1 MPDIKE
7 RPERNEKPDHKSDE
21 QQRTGISSGHEKRP
35 IKDAQKG
42 QAIRGKK
49 SLRAEVINFS
59 LIIISVLV
67 GLSIVSYSPADDA
80 NSEIGFFDMFKLFLG
95 DEAMR
100 AKADTIHNWLGIFG
114 AYIANFFVN
123 STLGYFSIG
132 FPIILLIFSW
142 TALQKKDYVK
152 AARASTMVLVYS
164 VVMSVLSGY
173 LKTLYGTDR
182 YGTEWYGLIGLQSSV
197 ALIRAFGAV
206 GAGSVI
212 FLVLFALIVFTLKIS
227 PQELI
232 NAFVWLFSLLF
243 KSINS
248 MFASVLSSRK
258 PKEEIVIAKPE
269 EKMDVRAE
277 PVKIVREDG
286 KPKHDAGLMEEAKEL
301 VKRTFS
307 KAEEA
312 EEDVSE
318 DEPEENQEKLLITRK
333 AIPAAR
339 LASGGAT
346 DSINENEDEE
356 IEYTSPSEELL
367 DAPIEVNKISDDE
380 LRANAELLRS
390 KLKVFDIEIEN
401 LSVIPGP
408 VVTLYELVPASG
420 VKISRITSLA
430 DDLALALQ
438 ARGIRI
444 IAPIPGKG
452 AVGVEIPNR
461 KPQIVY
467 FRSVVSSSKFRDIRY
482 NLPIAM
488 GKTITGE
495 IVVDDLSRMPHL
507 LIAGAT
513 GSGKSVGIN
522 TIMMSMIYKLHPN
535 EIKFVIIDPKKIELS
550 LYKKLN
556 RHFLAVS
563 PDIDEEIITDAGN
576 AVLVLKSVESEM
588 DERYNLLAKAGV
600 RNIQDYNRKLADG
613 KLKDT
618 EEAKFIKLPYIVIF
632 IDELADLMLTAAHE
646 VEDPITRLAQLARAV
661 GIHLVL
667 ATQRPSVDVIT
678 GLIKANFPAR
688 IAYQVASRIDSRTIL
703 DQNGAEQLLGN
714 GDMLYLAAGSSKPE
728 RMQNSFIS
736 TEEIER
742 VVDFISA
749 QKGYSRP
756 YQLPSVLMKKGN
768 DGTIAGEYDEMF
780 EEAARLVVR
789 HQQASTSFLQR
800 RLKLGYGRAARV
812 IDELEST
819 GIVGPFEGSKGREV
833 LLESEAELDARLTEL
848 GM

>member
-1 MPDIKE
+1 MAEPRDN
-7 RPERNEKPDHKSDE
+7 NEKN
-21 QQRTGISSGHEKRP
+21 EKKKKP
-35 IKDAQKG
+35 
-42 QAIRGKK
+42 KK
-49 SLRAEVINFS
+49 SLRSEVTHFC
-59 LIIISVLV
+59 LIVISILV

-80 NSEIGFFDMFKLFLG
+80 PAQSLGFFGMFKLLLG
-95 DEAMR
+95 DETLR
-100 AKADTIHNWLGIFG
+100 AQADMIHNWLGVVG
-114 AYIANFFVN
+114 AQIADFFVN
-123 STLGYFSIG
+123 YTLGYFSIA
-132 FPIILLIFSW
+132 FPMILLVFSW
-142 TALQKKDYVK
+142 TALLRKDFK
-152 AARASTMVLVYS
+152 NAARVGTTVLIYAIVIS
-164 VVMSVLSGY
+164 ALSGY
-173 LKTLYGTDR
+173 LRTVFGTDKF
-182 YGTEWYGLIGLQSSV
+182 GKEWYGLIGQFS
-197 ALIRAFGAV
+197 ALALVRAFGALG
-206 GAGSVI
+206 GATAI

-227 PQELI
+227 PRELVNAVGWAFAGLFRSVKAAAVWIFSRKKRDGSAKIARPQERT
-232 NAFVWLFSLLF
+232 VLF
-243 KSINS
+243 KEGP
-248 MFASVLSSRK
+248 A
-258 PKEEIVIAKPE
+258 
-269 EKMDVRAE
+269 
-277 PVKIVREDG
+277 PVKILRDELKV
-286 KPKHDAGLMEEAKEL
+286 KQDASLIDEAKNL
-301 VKRTFS
+301 VKRTQTRQRES
-307 KAEEA
+307 NEE
-312 EEDVSE
+312 ELPGD
-318 DEPEENQEKLLITRK
+318 
-333 AIPAAR
+333 
-339 LASGGAT
+339 
-346 DSINENEDEE
+346 ENEEFEEEVQERAVYSKKAAAAMPTPREPAESPNQDEE
-356 IEYTSPSEELL
+356 IDYTPPPLDLL
-367 DAPIEVNKISDDE
+367 DVPIQVDKIPDDE
-380 LRANAELLRS
+380 LRSNAELLRS
-390 KLKVFDIEIEN
+390 KLQVFDIEIESV
-401 LSVIPGP
+401 SVIPGP

-461 KPQIVY
+461 KPQLVN
-467 FRSVVSSSKFRDIRY
+467 FRSVVSSAKFQDMRF

-495 IVVDDLSRMPHL
+495 IIVDDLSRMPHL

-522 TIMMSMIYKLHPN
+522 TIIMSLIYKLHPS

-550 LYKKLN
+550 LYRRLN

-563 PDIDEEIITDAGN
+563 PDVPEEIITESGN
-576 AVLVLKSVESEM
+576 AVLALKSVEAEM
-588 DERYNLLAKAGV
+588 DTRYSFLAKAGV
-600 RNIQDYNRKLADG
+600 RNIQDYNKKFDDG

-618 EEAKFIKLPYIVIF
+618 DETRFIRLPYIVIF

-728 RMQNSFIS
+728 RMQNSFLT
-736 TEEIER
+736 TEEIEK
-742 VVDFISA
+742 VVDFIA
-749 QKGYSRP
+749 EQKGYSRP
-756 YQLPSVLMKKGN
+756 YQLPSVLARKRNGGA
-768 DGTIAGEYDEMF
+768 DSGEFDEMF

-812 IDELEST
+812 IDELEAA

-833 LLESEAELDARLTEL
+833 LLESEAELDARLTEM

>member
-1 MPDIKE
+1 MD
-7 RPERNEKPDHKSDE
+7 
-21 QQRTGISSGHEKRP
+21 GIIGE
-35 IKDAQKG
+35 
-42 QAIRGKK
+42 
-49 SLRAEVINFS
+49 FS
-59 LIIISVLV
+59 
-67 GLSIVSYSPADDA
+67 A
-80 NSEIGFFDMFKLFLG
+80 
-95 DEAMR
+95 
-100 AKADTIHNWLGIFG
+100 
-114 AYIANFFVN
+114 
-123 STLGYFSIG
+123 
-132 FPIILLIFSW
+132 
-142 TALQKKDYVK
+142 
-152 AARASTMVLVYS
+152 
-164 VVMSVLSGY
+164 
-173 LKTLYGTDR
+173 
-182 YGTEWYGLIGLQSSV
+182 V

-206 GAGSVI
+206 GGGAVI
-212 FLVLFALIVFTLKIS
+212 FLVLFALVVFTLKIS

-232 NAFVWLFSLLF
+232 NAFVWFFSWLF
-243 KSINS
+243 KSIAS
-248 MFASVLSSRK
+248 AFASLFSVTK
-258 PKEEIVIAKPE
+258 PKAGVIIAKSE
-269 EKMDVRAE
+269 EKRAARQQPE
-277 PVKIVREDG
+277 PVKIVREEV
-286 KPKHDAGLMEEAKEL
+286 KPKRDVGLIEEAKEL
-301 VKRTFS
+301 VKRSFS

-312 EEDVSE
+312 EEEVSE
-318 DEPEENQEKLLITRK
+318 EPPEESPEKLLITRK
-333 AIPAAR
+333 AIPAVP
-339 LASGGAT
+339 LAEREPS
-346 DSINENEDEE
+346 DSISENEDEE
-356 IEYTSPSEELL
+356 IEYTPPPLDLL
-367 DAPIEVNKISDDE
+367 DVPIQVDKISDDE

-390 KLKVFDIEIEN
+390 KLQVFDIEIEN
-401 LSVIPGP
+401 VSVIPGP

-452 AVGVEIPNR
+452 AVGVEIPNH
-461 KPQIVY
+461 KPQLVN
-467 FRSVVSSSKFRDIRY
+467 FRSVVSSAKFQDLRF

-495 IVVDDLSRMPHL
+495 IFVDDLSKMPHL

-556 RHFLAVS
+556 KHFLAVS
-563 PDIDEEIITDAGN
+563 PDVDEEIITDANN

-588 DERYNLLAKAGV
+588 DERYTLLAKAGV

-613 KLKDT
+613 KLKDA
-618 EEAKFIKLPYIVIF
+618 EEVKFIKLPYIVIF

-768 DGTIAGEYDEMF
+768 GGALAGEFDEMF

-812 IDELEST
+812 IDELESA

>member
-1 MPDIKE
+1 MAEAKE
-7 RPERNEKPDHKSDE
+7 V
-21 QQRTGISSGHEKRP
+21 IV
-35 IKDAQKG
+35 KDAKKKPQK
-42 QAIRGKK
+42 KK
-49 SLRAEVINFS
+49 SLRSEVINFS
-59 LIIISVLV
+59 LIVISILI

-80 NSEIGFFDMFKLFLG
+80 RSEIGFFDTFKLLLG
-95 DEAMR
+95 DESIR
-100 AKADTIHNWLGIFG
+100 SKADTIHNWLGIFG

-123 STLGYFSIG
+123 STLGYFSIA

-142 TALQKKDYVK
+142 AALLKRDYSK
-152 AARASTMVLVYS
+152 AARASTMVLLYAI
-164 VVMSVLSGY
+164 MIAILSGY
-173 LKTLYGTDR
+173 LKTLFGTDKF
-182 YGTEWYGLIGLQSSV
+182 GSEWYGLIGQFS
-197 ALIRAFGAV
+197 ALALVRAFGAV
-206 GAGSVI
+206 GGGGVI
-212 FLVLFALIVFTLKIS
+212 FLLFFALIVFTLKLS
-227 PQELI
+227 PREL
-232 NAFVWLFSLLF
+232 LD
-243 KSINS
+243 
-248 MFASVLSSRK
+248 MFAAGAMWLLTSLKSLFASLGRAGSGAGAAVK
-258 PKEEIVIAKPE
+258 IAKPAAQTGNGTKGE
-269 EKMDVRAE
+269 AA
-277 PVKIVREDG
+277 PVKIVREDI
-286 KPKHDAGLMEEAKEL
+286 KPKQDSSLLDEAKEL
-301 VKRTFS
+301 VKRALP
-307 KAEEA
+307 KQELP
-312 EEDVSE
+312 E
-318 DEPEENQEKLLITRK
+318 DEDADEVEPET
-333 AIPAAR
+333 
-339 LASGGAT
+339 
-346 DSINENEDEE
+346 EDEE
-356 IEYTSPSEELL
+356 ERQSYSRKVGAVVPAGGGEIESENIDEEIDYTPPPFDLL
-367 DAPIEVNKISDDE
+367 DVPIQVDKIPDEE

-390 KLKVFDIEIEN
+390 KLEVFDIQIESV
-401 LSVIPGP
+401 SVIPGP

-461 KPQIVY
+461 KPQLVN
-467 FRSVVSSSKFRDIRY
+467 FRSVVSSNKFQDLRF

-495 IVVDDLSRMPHL
+495 IFVDDLSRMPHL

-522 TIMMSMIYKLHPN
+522 TIMMSMIYKLHPS
-535 EIKFVIIDPKKIELS
+535 EIKFMIIDPKKIELS
-550 LYKKLN
+550 LYRKLN

-563 PDIDEEIITDAGN
+563 PDVPEEIITESSN
-576 AVLVLKSVESEM
+576 AVLALKCAEAEM
-588 DERYNLLAKAGV
+588 DGRYNLLAKAGV
-600 RNIQDYNRKLADG
+600 RNIQDYNKKLADG

-618 EEAKFIKLPYIVIF
+618 EEARFIKLPYIVIV
-632 IDELADLMLTAAHE
+632 IDELADLMLTAAHD

-728 RMQNSFIS
+728 RMQNSFLT
-736 TEEIER
+736 TEEIEK

-749 QKGYSRP
+749 QKGFSRP
-756 YQLPSVLMKKGN
+756 YQLPSILNRRKNGGALSAEF
-768 DGTIAGEYDEMF
+768 DDMF
-780 EEAARLVVR
+780 EEAALLVVR

-812 IDELEST
+812 IDELESA
-819 GIVGPFEGSKGREV
+819 GIIGPFEGSKGREV
-833 LLESEAELDARLTEL
+833 LLENEEALNDKLREL